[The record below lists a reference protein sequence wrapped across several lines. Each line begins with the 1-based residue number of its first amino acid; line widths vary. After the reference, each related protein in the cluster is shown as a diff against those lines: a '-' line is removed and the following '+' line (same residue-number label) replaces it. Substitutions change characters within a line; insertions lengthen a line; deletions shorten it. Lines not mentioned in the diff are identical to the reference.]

1 MRKGDIHYWGV
12 WAAGSE
18 FESYLTTSG
27 RFNSEF
33 GTQAFPVWETVVN
46 FTLPEDRKYE
56 SEVMRGHEKHS
67 SQFSHV
73 KKYNTDYF
81 RPTNSFEN

>member
-1 MRKGDIHYWGV
+1 MRKIVDIENPDIAYIPSSPNFGSGNDVRKGDIHYWGV

-46 FTLPEDRKYE
+46 FTLPEDRKY
-56 SEVMRGHEKHS
+56 
-67 SQFSHV
+67 
-73 KKYNTDYF
+73 
-81 RPTNSFEN
+81 